1 MLNAGYFSMHPSLIL
16 HGGAGALDPTQ
27 HYERE
32 RGLRQAFDAAWA
44 ILRQHGSA
52 LDAVVSAVVELEN
65 NPVFNAGVGAC
76 LTEDGTVELDA
87 SLMEGT
93 TFQVG
98 AVGAIR
104 TVRNPILLAKA
115 IMESQ
120 RHVFFVGEGAERFAR
135 DHGFPIVQQEE
146 LITPL
151 QRQRWQHSKQGS
163 PGTVGA
169 VARDRN
175 GHLAAA
181 TSTGGMTNKLPGRMG
196 DSAIIGAGTYAD
208 DSYGAGSATGK
219 GESIIRTTLTRTAVE
234 WLRDGR
240 DPMWAATKAIDL
252 LEKRTQSEAGLI
264 LVDALGRVGYAYNAP
279 AMSVAFL
286 SGDSV
291 VVRE

>member
-1 MLNAGYFSMHPSLIL
+1 MCPSLLL
-16 HGGAGALDPTQ
+16 HGGAGTPDPSQ
-27 HYERE
+27 RDERE
-32 RGLRQAFDAAWA
+32 RGLRRAFDTAWQ
-44 ILRQHGSA
+44 ILQQYGSA

-93 TFQVG
+93 TFGVG
-98 AVGAIR
+98 AVGAVR

-115 IMESQ
+115 VLASQ

-135 DHGFPIVQQEE
+135 KQGFPVTQQDE
-146 LITPL
+146 LITPRQL
-151 QRQRWQHSKQGS
+151 QRWQQSKQSS

-169 VARDRN
+169 VACDRS

-181 TSTGGMTNKLPGRMG
+181 TSTGGMTNKLPGRIG

-208 DSYGAGSATGK
+208 DALGAASATGK

-234 WLRDGR
+234 WLRDSR
-240 DPMWAATKAIDL
+240 DPQWAATQAIAL
-252 LEKRTQSEAGLI
+252 LERRTRSEAGIILI
-264 LVDALGRVGYAYNAP
+264 DTLGRIGYAHNAP
-279 AMSVAFL
+279 AMSVAL
-286 SGDSV
+286 LVGNTLV
-291 VVRE
+291 VQE

>member
-1 MLNAGYFSMHPSLIL
+1 MSPSLLL
-16 HGGAGALDPTQ
+16 HGGAGAQDPSQ
-27 HYERE
+27 REERE
-32 RGLRQAFDAAWA
+32 RGLRRAFDAAWA
-44 ILRQHGSA
+44 ILQQNGSA

-93 TFQVG
+93 TFRVG
-98 AVGAIR
+98 AVGAVR

-115 IMESQ
+115 VMESQ
-120 RHVFFVGEGAERFAR
+120 RHVFFVSEGAERFAR
-135 DHGFPIVQQEE
+135 EHGLPFAQQEE

-151 QRQRWQHSKQGS
+151 QLQRWQTSKHGP
-163 PGTVGA
+163 PGTVGV
-169 VARDRN
+169 VARDRS

-181 TSTGGMTNKLPGRMG
+181 TSTGGMTNKLPGRIG

-208 DSYGAGSATGK
+208 DALGAGSATGE

-234 WLRDGR
+234 WLRDSR
-240 DPMWAATKAIDL
+240 DPMWAAKKTIDF
-252 LEKRTQSEAGLI
+252 LEKRTHSEAGLI
-264 LVDALGRVGYAYNAP
+264 LIDALGRIGYAHNAP

-286 SGDSV
+286 SGGTLV
-291 VVRE
+291 IQE